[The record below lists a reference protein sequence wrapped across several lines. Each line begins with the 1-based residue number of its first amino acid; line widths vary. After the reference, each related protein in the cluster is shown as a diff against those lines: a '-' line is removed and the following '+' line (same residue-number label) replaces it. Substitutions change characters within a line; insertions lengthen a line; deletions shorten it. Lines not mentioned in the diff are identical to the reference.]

1 MVRRFRRAEIV
12 TVDGHL
18 KITGTWGYTTNNGG
32 FHAMKAEGASISF
45 YPGTNT
51 LKNVQG
57 SKFEIIGQKILQ
69 FASTG
74 SKERHFTASNIQTNF
89 ISDDDHEQQEGG
101 EEHETLTSDE
111 ITEDVNAHTKCSK
124 VTEAAIRKF
133 RLEVGELRSE
143 FAELKNSNLSTARSS
158 DETRLQD
165 ENRDLK
171 QKLQELEMQYDSLKR
186 ESRAIQDENKSL
198 LTALRLVSSE
208 ILNETKHTAPEIN
221 IQADGEWTRA
231 KSSQQT
237 KQSTSSLSS
246 NIIYD
251 QADEN
256 KEAAHVSPQTTEHSA
271 EQSGTQQ
278 SKGN

>member
-1 MVRRFRRAEIV
+1 MVRRFLRAEIV

-45 YPGTNT
+45 YPKTNT

-133 RLEVGELRSE
+133 RLEANCVRNSLN
-143 FAELKNSNLSTARSS
+143 LKIQIFQQREVLMKPDFKMKT
-158 DETRLQD
+158 ET
-165 ENRDLK
+165 
-171 QKLQELEMQYDSLKR
+171 
-186 ESRAIQDENKSL
+186 
-198 LTALRLVSSE
+198 
-208 ILNETKHTAPEIN
+208 
-221 IQADGEWTRA
+221 
-231 KSSQQT
+231 
-237 KQSTSSLSS
+237 
-246 NIIYD
+246 
-251 QADEN
+251 
-256 KEAAHVSPQTTEHSA
+256 
-271 EQSGTQQ
+271 
-278 SKGN
+278 

>member
-1 MVRRFRRAEIV
+1 
-12 TVDGHL
+12 
-18 KITGTWGYTTNNGG
+18 
-32 FHAMKAEGASISF
+32 
-45 YPGTNT
+45 
-51 LKNVQG
+51 
-57 SKFEIIGQKILQ
+57 
-69 FASTG
+69 
-74 SKERHFTASNIQTNF
+74 
-89 ISDDDHEQQEGG
+89 
-101 EEHETLTSDE
+101 
-111 ITEDVNAHTKCSK
+111 
-124 VTEAAIRKF
+124 
-133 RLEVGELRSE
+133 
-143 FAELKNSNLSTARSS
+143 
-158 DETRLQD
+158 
-165 ENRDLK
+165 
-171 QKLQELEMQYDSLKR
+171 MQYDSLKR

-231 KSSQQT
+231 KSSKQT